1 RETGDPAYYSK
12 AEGLLD
18 GALSSKRD
26 YVSAIVGQASLAMSR
41 HDFAKARRLAERA
54 VSLNRD
60 IVSSYGVLA
69 DALVELG
76 EYETA
81 IQTLNTMVRM
91 KPNLSSYSR
100 ISYIRELNGH
110 TEGAIE
116 AMTMAVDSG
125 APDAENTAWCMVQLG
140 NLYLNG
146 CRFAQADEP

>member
-1 RETGDPAYYSK
+1 
-12 AEGLLD
+12 
-18 GALSSKRD
+18 
-26 YVSAIVGQASLAMSR
+26 
-41 HDFAKARRLAERA
+41 
-54 VSLNRD
+54 D

-76 EYETA
+76 EYEIA
-81 IQTLNTMVRM
+81 IQTLEKMVRM

-100 ISYIRELNGH
+100 IAYIRELNGD
-110 TEGAIE
+110 TEGAIQ

-146 CRFAQADEP
+146 GRFAQADEQYRLALARFPNYIHAFAGIAKLAVAQKDF